1 MRLGTAL
8 LTLLLGACAAPN
20 RAPEHEWC
28 WVWILTGPRDAQ
40 VQGEERQAAFAGH
53 FTNMERMAVAGEMLL
68 AGPFGEP
75 RAQPDHRGVFLLATE
90 NSDRAREIAD
100 SDPTAQA
107 GVFEFAIEGFRTVD
121 ALDRITAMHT
131 RAVAES
137 GVENPP
143 MGFHARSYVLL
154 TGWPAVAAEQALDPR
169 DAQVLFA
176 GRLGTDTNERALYC
190 LDAQTAEEVW
200 AWLGALPTD
209 EVEWRVM
216 PWFASEEVAKLRA
229 SLR

>member
-40 VQGEERQAAFAGH
+40 VQGDSRQAAFAGH
-53 FTNMERMAVAGEMLL
+53 FANMERMAVAGEMLL

-75 RAQPDHRGVFLLATE
+75 RAEANHRGIFILATGDSE
-90 NSDRAREIAD
+90 RAREIAD

-107 GVFEFAIEGFRTVD
+107 GVFEFAIEMLRTPD
-121 ALDRITAMHT
+121 PLDRITAMHV

-137 GVENPP
+137 GEVNPAP
-143 MGFHARSYVLL
+143 GFHARSYVLL
-154 TGWPAVAAEQALDPR
+154 TGWPVAAAQSAM
-169 DAQVLFA
+169 DAMTSQVLFA

-200 AWLGALPTD
+200 AWLGALPAD